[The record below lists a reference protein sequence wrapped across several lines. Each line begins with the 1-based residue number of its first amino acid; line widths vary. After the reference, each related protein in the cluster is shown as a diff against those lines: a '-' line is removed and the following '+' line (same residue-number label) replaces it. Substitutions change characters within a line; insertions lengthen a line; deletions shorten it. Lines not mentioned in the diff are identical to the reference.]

1 MKRKFTFLVLFAL
14 LGTACA
20 SSRAFRQGQDA
31 VRVKDW
37 DAAVTYFT
45 KAVQGNPDSPEYKIN
60 LRRAQEEASRAHLE
74 RGRDFEQ
81 RDQLDQALNEYRRSL
96 ELIGTDR
103 LLQAKAAELERRI
116 RERIEATRPRP
127 RIDQLRTDARTFN
140 APPLLNPGSREPI
153 RLNFGT
159 SSSLR
164 DILNFIGT
172 ASGINVSYDQ
182 GFVDKPYSVNLDGV
196 TVEDALQQ
204 VLSANGYYYKVT
216 NPRTILVIP
225 DQPAKHQQYDELVV
239 KVFFI
244 SHADASELAQL
255 VNTIMR
261 IPQMAVQ
268 PMVMPNKVANTI
280 TVRATGPVMDVFER
294 VIRANDKPRAEVVL
308 DIEIL
313 EVNRGRV
320 KRYGI
325 NLSNYSLGLLFSPEL
340 AAPNT
345 GFAGGAPGAAP
356 PFNLNTIS
364 QGVSTADFY
373 LGVPSAVVNFLEND
387 SRSKT
392 LAKPQ
397 LRGQEGQ
404 ALTLN
409 LGSEVPILQTTFGQA
424 AAGGFATIP
433 QSSYSYKPVGVNL
446 AITPRVTYEGEIVLD
461 LSVENNAIGPA
472 VDVGG
477 QSALSFTSRKVHTFL
492 RLREGEAN
500 LLAGLI
506 KQDTTTNRTGLP
518 GISRIPGLRK
528 LFSNNEDS
536 DQDTDI
542 VMLITPHIVRDH
554 ELTKEDVGNIYIGTQ
569 ANVGLSGPP
578 QLIAPQQDAMSGSAP
593 GTAGVAPGTTGT
605 MNTNPTPA
613 GVPSPPLGSPAGVPP
628 TNPPVPAGTTPVPGF
643 VPPTSPNT
651 PMQMPPGGT
660 QPSPG
665 APAGVPGTPPGGAGT
680 LPGGGAGAAP
690 ASPTGVS
697 PNMPARDVPP
707 AAPSPAG
714 PPATATAAQIIVTPP
729 GTEFRVAGG
738 PYTVPLSINNASRLS
753 MITLT
758 VVYNPAVLRVRTVQD
773 GTFMRQGGV
782 TASFIPR
789 PDPNAG
795 RVDIAISRT
804 ADQTGASGA
813 GLLAALLFDALAPG
827 TSAITI
833 MGVASAPDGSP
844 IQLTF
849 APVTVTVR

>member
-1 MKRKFTFLVLFAL
+1 MKCKLTLLLLLVVLAS
-14 LGTACA
+14 GCA
-20 SSRAFRQGQDA
+20 HSRAFRQGQDA

-60 LRRAQEEASRAHLE
+60 LRRAQEEASRGHLE

-81 RDQLDQALNEYRRSL
+81 RDQLDQALQEYKKSL
-96 ELIGTDR
+96 ALIGTDR
-103 LLQAKAAELERRI
+103 ILLAKAAELERKI
-116 RERIEATRPRP
+116 RERIEATRPKP
-127 RIDQLRTDARTFN
+127 RIEQLRTDARSFN

-159 SSSLR
+159 SSSLK

-182 GFVDKPYSVNLDGV
+182 QYIDKPYSVNLDGV

-239 KVFFI
+239 KVFYI

-255 VNTIMR
+255 VNSIMR

-268 PMVMPNKVANTI
+268 PMMMPNKVANTI
-280 TVRATGPVMDVFER
+280 TVRATGPVVDVIER
-294 VIRANDKPRAEVVL
+294 IIRSNDKPRAEVVL

-345 GFAGGAPGAAP
+345 GYAGGTPGAAP

-446 AITPRVTYEGEIVLD
+446 AITPRVTYEGEIILD
-461 LSVENNAIGPA
+461 LSVENNSIGPS

-477 QSALSFTSRKVHTFL
+477 QSALSFLSRKVHTFL

-506 KQDTTTNRTGLP
+506 KQDTSTDRTGVP
-518 GISRIPGLRK
+518 GLSRIPGLRK
-528 LFSNNEDS
+528 LFSNNIDS

-542 VMLITPHIVRDH
+542 VMLITPHIVRGH
-554 ELTKEDVGNIYIGTQ
+554 ELTREDVGSIYIGTQ

-578 QLIAPQQDAMSGSAP
+578 QLIAPQPQAEPQSAGAAGTAP
-593 GTAGVAPGTTGT
+593 GMAGT
-605 MNTNPTPA
+605 TNPTPT
-613 GVPSPPLGSPAGVPP
+613 GVPGPPLGAAAGVPP
-628 TNPPVPAGTTPVPGF
+628 ANPPVPAGTSPLPGF
-643 VPPTSPNT
+643 IPPATPGQPMPPT
-651 PMQMPPGGT
+651 GT
-660 QPSPG
+660 QPLPG
-665 APAGVPGTPPGGAGT
+665 APGAGT
-680 LPGGGAGAAP
+680 GTAPAGAAGT
-690 ASPTGVS
+690 A
-697 PNMPARDVPP
+697 PARDVPP
-707 AAPSPAG
+707 VTGAPAGGPPNAAP
-714 PPATATAAQIIVTPP
+714 TAAQIIVTPP

-753 MITLT
+753 VITLT
-758 VVYNPAVLRVRTVQD
+758 VTYNPAVLRVRTVQD

-782 TASFIPR
+782 TASFAPR
-789 PDPNAG
+789 PDANAG
-795 RVDIAISRT
+795 RVDIAIART
-804 ADQTGASGA
+804 GDQTGASGA
-813 GLLAALLFDALAPG
+813 GLLAGLVFDAIAPG
-827 TSAITI
+827 TTAIAVT
-833 MGVASAPDGSP
+833 GVANAPDGTP
-844 IQLTF
+844 IQLAF
-849 APVTVTVR
+849 SPVTVTVR